1 MKRASIV
8 RQDPAIQKML
18 SIFPYSLNLYM
29 DYPQQEISLLDFETY
44 GLDRL
49 QQLRAVENAYVR
61 SITNTSDLV
70 QISKKYMPVNPNSD
84 NFKDTNPKKY
94 SEEIQERYLQRL
106 KDYTSHFVLRLAYCQ
121 TEDLREWFIKQESS
135 LLQMRWNNPLLS
147 NEEKSSF
154 INSLNLNMEEVSS
167 KEKRELE
174 NELRSVIRIQDN
186 TVKNEDRMQAEL
198 SKKYYKLPFEDVV
211 DLVQSRS
218 VYLRKG
224 MAYIR
229 EEEIISLIV
238 HIFKENLRNS
248 LERLSSI
255 YTKLLR
261 EDEERIGPV
270 LTNISRQYID
280 DDYSGKVDENITH
293 KDIPRLSK
301 YFPLCMRH
309 LQDQLQIDSHLRHG
323 GRMQYGLFL
332 KGIGMS
338 LQESLL
344 FWKIAFSKKFT
355 EDQFNKKYAYN
366 IRYNYGQEGK
376 RTDYRPYSCAKIIM
390 TNPPSTGDHHGCPFR
405 HASLDTLSKML
416 KHSGVRENRISEICS
431 YAKEG
436 HYQLACT
443 RMLEIL
449 TGADNGERLTENI
462 THPNKYFEQ
471 CYPGSE
477 YNQKNKL
484 PDTNNHDD
492 FMDI

>member
-198 SKKYYKLPFEDVV
+198 SKKYYKVNI
-211 DLVQSRS
+211 
-218 VYLRKG
+218 YLN
-224 MAYIR
+224 I
-229 EEEIISLIV
+229 
-238 HIFKENLRNS
+238 HIYYN
-248 LERLSSI
+248 
-255 YTKLLR
+255 YKLL
-261 EDEERIGPV
+261 
-270 LTNISRQYID
+270 L
-280 DDYSGKVDENITH
+280 
-293 KDIPRLSK
+293 L
-301 YFPLCMRH
+301 L
-309 LQDQLQIDSHLRHG
+309 LL
-323 GRMQYGLFL
+323 
-332 KGIGMS
+332 
-338 LQESLL
+338 LL
-344 FWKIAFSKKFT
+344 F
-355 EDQFNKKYAYN
+355 
-366 IRYNYGQEGK
+366 
-376 RTDYRPYSCAKIIM
+376 
-390 TNPPSTGDHHGCPFR
+390 
-405 HASLDTLSKML
+405 
-416 KHSGVRENRISEICS
+416 
-431 YAKEG
+431 
-436 HYQLACT
+436 
-443 RMLEIL
+443 
-449 TGADNGERLTENI
+449 
-462 THPNKYFEQ
+462 
-471 CYPGSE
+471 
-477 YNQKNKL
+477 
-484 PDTNNHDD
+484 
-492 FMDI
+492 